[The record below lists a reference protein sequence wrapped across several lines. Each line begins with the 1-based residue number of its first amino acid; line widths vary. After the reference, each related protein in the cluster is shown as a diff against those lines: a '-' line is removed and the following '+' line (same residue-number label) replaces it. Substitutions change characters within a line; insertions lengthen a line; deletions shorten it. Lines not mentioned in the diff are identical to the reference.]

1 MGVNNIIGTILD
13 IIYPQV
19 CGICG
24 KVSSKS
30 ICNKC
35 RARLKSEFKFEMDD
49 YTEDVQ
55 KNFNEHYYFFK
66 YENLIRQQI
75 LDLKFHE
82 KPYVYKTIMYFLKE
96 NKKDLKNLEKYD
108 IIIVVPVSISR
119 KKERGYNQSTILAKE
134 ISRIIERPFIKN
146 VLYKIKNTVPQS
158 TLNKEQR
165 EQNAKGVYKV
175 NNIQKIYNK
184 KILIFDDIYTTG
196 STLNECAKVLIEQGI
211 KKEQIGVM
219 TIAKD

>member
-134 ISRIIERPFIKN
+134 ISRIIERPFIEN

-165 EQNAKGVYKV
+165 EQNAKGDYKV

>member
-82 KPYVYKTIMYFLKE
+82 KPYVYKTIMYFFKE

-134 ISRIIERPFIKN
+134 ISKIIERPFVEN

-184 KILIFDDIYTTG
+184 KVLIFDDIYTTG

>member
-1 MGVNNIIGTILD
+1 MEVNNIIDTILD
-13 IIYPQV
+13 MIYPQV

-24 KVSSKS
+24 KVARKS

-35 RARLKSEFKFEMDD
+35 RIRLKNEFKFEKVD
-49 YTEDVQ
+49 YSEDTE
-55 KNFNEHYYFFK
+55 KNFKEHYYFFK
-66 YENLIRQQI
+66 YADLIRQQI

-82 KPYVYKTIMYFLKE
+82 KPYVGKTITYFLKE
-96 NKKDLKNLEKYD
+96 NKKDLKILEKYD
-108 IIIVVPVSISR
+108 IITVVPVSIGR
-119 KKERGYNQSTILAKE
+119 KKERVYNQSTILAKE
-134 ISRIIERPFIKN
+134 ISRIIERPFIEN

-175 NNIQKIYNK
+175 NSIQKIYDK

-196 STLNECAKVLIEQGI
+196 STVNECAKVLGEHGI
-211 KKEQIGVM
+211 RKEQIGVM

>member
-82 KPYVYKTIMYFLKE
+82 KTYVYKTIMYFFKE

-134 ISRIIERPFIKN
+134 ISRIIERPFIEN

>member
-1 MGVNNIIGTILD
+1 MGVNNIIRTILD

-35 RARLKSEFKFEMDD
+35 RARLKSEFNFEMDD

-108 IIIVVPVSISR
+108 IIIGVPVSISR

-134 ISRIIERPFIKN
+134 ISKIIERPFIEN

>member
-1 MGVNNIIGTILD
+1 MGVNNIIRTILD

-35 RARLKSEFKFEMDD
+35 RARFKSEFNFEMDD

-134 ISRIIERPFIKN
+134 ISKIIERPFIEN

>member
-49 YTEDVQ
+49 YAEDAQ

-82 KPYVYKTIMYFLKE
+82 KTYVYKTIMYFLKE

-134 ISRIIERPFIKN
+134 ISRIIERPFIEN

>member
-1 MGVNNIIGTILD
+1 MNNIIDTILD

-24 KVSSKS
+24 KVARES

-35 RARLKSEFKFEMDD
+35 KIKLKKEFQFEVDD
-49 YTEDVQ
+49 YSTDIE
-55 KNFNEHYYFFK
+55 KNFKEHYYFFK

-82 KPYVYKTIMYFLKE
+82 KPYVYKTIMYFFKE

-108 IIIVVPVSISR
+108 IIVIVPVSIKR
-119 KKERGYNQSTILAKE
+119 KKERGYNQSRILAKE
-134 ISRIIERPFIKN
+134 ISRIIERPFIEN

-175 NNIQKIYNK
+175 NNIQKTYNK

>member
-1 MGVNNIIGTILD
+1 MGVNNIIDTILD

-24 KVSSKS
+24 KVARES

-35 RARLKSEFKFEMDD
+35 KIKLKKEFQFEVDD
-49 YTEDVQ
+49 YSTDIE
-55 KNFNEHYYFFK
+55 KNFKEHYYFFK

-75 LDLKFHE
+75 LDLKFNE
-82 KPYVYKTIMYFLKE
+82 KPYAGKTITYLLKE

-108 IIIVVPVSISR
+108 IIVIVPVSIKR
-119 KKERGYNQSTILAKE
+119 KKERGYNQSRILANE
-134 ISRIIERPFIKN
+134 ISRIINVPFSEKI
-146 VLYKIKNTVPQS
+146 LYKTKNTVPQS

-165 EQNAKGVYKV
+165 NANAQNVYMVK
-175 NNIQKIYNK
+175 NINKTCDK

-196 STLNECAKVLIEQGI
+196 STVNECAKMLINKGM

>member
-1 MGVNNIIGTILD
+1 MNNIIDTILD

-24 KVSSKS
+24 KVARES

-35 RARLKSEFKFEMDD
+35 KIKLKKEFQFEVDD
-49 YTEDVQ
+49 YSTDIE
-55 KNFNEHYYFFK
+55 KNFKEHYYFFK

-82 KPYVYKTIMYFLKE
+82 KPYVYKTIMYFFKE

-108 IIIVVPVSISR
+108 IIVIVPVSIKR
-119 KKERGYNQSTILAKE
+119 KKERGYNQSRILAKE
-134 ISRIIERPFIKN
+134 ISRIIERPFIEN

-175 NNIQKIYNK
+175 NNIQKTYNK
-184 KILIFDDIYTTG
+184 KILIFDDVYTTG

>member
-1 MGVNNIIGTILD
+1 
-13 IIYPQV
+13 
-19 CGICG
+19 
-24 KVSSKS
+24 
-30 ICNKC
+30 
-35 RARLKSEFKFEMDD
+35 MDD

-134 ISRIIERPFIKN
+134 ISKIIERPFIEN

>member
-1 MGVNNIIGTILD
+1 MGVNNIIDTILD

-24 KVSSKS
+24 KVARES

-35 RARLKSEFKFEMDD
+35 KIKLKKEFQFEVDD
-49 YTEDVQ
+49 YSTDIE
-55 KNFNEHYYFFK
+55 KNFKEHYYFFK

-82 KPYVYKTIMYFLKE
+82 KPYVYKTIMYFFKE

-108 IIIVVPVSISR
+108 IIVIVPVSIKR
-119 KKERGYNQSTILAKE
+119 KKERGYNQSRILAKE
-134 ISRIIERPFIKN
+134 ISRIIERPFIEN

-175 NNIQKIYNK
+175 NNIQKTYNK
-184 KILIFDDIYTTG
+184 KILIFDDVYTTG

>member
-1 MGVNNIIGTILD
+1 MEVNNIIDTILD
-13 IIYPQV
+13 MIYPQV

-24 KVSSKS
+24 KVARKS

-134 ISRIIERPFIKN
+134 ISRIIERPFIEN

>member
-82 KPYVYKTIMYFLKE
+82 KTYVYKTIMYFFKE

-134 ISRIIERPFIKN
+134 ISRIIERPFIEN

-196 STLNECAKVLIEQGI
+196 STVNECAKVLGEHGI
-211 KKEQIGVM
+211 RKEQIGVM

>member
-35 RARLKSEFKFEMDD
+35 RARLKREFKFEMDD

-82 KPYVYKTIMYFLKE
+82 KPYVYKTIMYFFKE

-134 ISRIIERPFIKN
+134 ISRIIEIPFIEN

-175 NNIQKIYNK
+175 NSIQKIYDK

-196 STLNECAKVLIEQGI
+196 STVNECAKVLGEHGI
-211 KKEQIGVM
+211 RKEQIGVM

>member
-1 MGVNNIIGTILD
+1 MGVNNIIDTILD

-24 KVSSKS
+24 KVARES

-35 RARLKSEFKFEMDD
+35 KIKLKKEFQFEVDD
-49 YTEDVQ
+49 YSTDIE
-55 KNFNEHYYFFK
+55 KNFKEHYYFFK

-82 KPYVYKTIMYFLKE
+82 KPYVYKTIMYFFKE

-108 IIIVVPVSISR
+108 IIVIVPVSIKR
-119 KKERGYNQSTILAKE
+119 KKERGYNQSRILAKE
-134 ISRIIERPFIKN
+134 ISRIIERPFIEN

-175 NNIQKIYNK
+175 NNIQKTYNK

>member
-24 KVSSKS
+24 KVARES

-35 RARLKSEFKFEMDD
+35 KIKLKKEFQFEVDD
-49 YTEDVQ
+49 YSTDIE
-55 KNFNEHYYFFK
+55 KNFKEHYYFFK

-75 LDLKFHE
+75 LDLKFNE
-82 KPYVYKTIMYFLKE
+82 KPYVGKTITYLLKE

-108 IIIVVPVSISR
+108 IIVIVPVSIKR
-119 KKERGYNQSTILAKE
+119 KKERGYNQSRILAKE
-134 ISRIIERPFIKN
+134 ISRIIERPFIEN

-175 NNIQKIYNK
+175 NNIQKTYNK
-184 KILIFDDIYTTG
+184 KILIFDDVYTTG

>member
-1 MGVNNIIGTILD
+1 MEVNNIIDTILD
-13 IIYPQV
+13 MIYPQV

-24 KVSSKS
+24 KVARKS

-35 RARLKSEFKFEMDD
+35 RIRLKNEFKFEKVD
-49 YTEDVQ
+49 YSEDTE
-55 KNFNEHYYFFK
+55 KNFKEHYYFFK
-66 YENLIRQQI
+66 YADLIRQQI

-82 KPYVYKTIMYFLKE
+82 KPYVGKTITYFLKE
-96 NKKDLKNLEKYD
+96 NKKDLKILEKYD
-108 IIIVVPVSISR
+108 IITVVPVSIGR

-134 ISRIIERPFIKN
+134 ISRIIERPFIEN

-175 NNIQKIYNK
+175 NSIQKIYDK

-196 STLNECAKVLIEQGI
+196 ATANECAKII
-211 KKEQIGVM
+211 KKELNPKKIGIL
-219 TIAKD
+219 TLAKD

>member
-1 MGVNNIIGTILD
+1 MEVNNIIDTILD
-13 IIYPQV
+13 MIYPQV

-24 KVSSKS
+24 KVARKS

-35 RARLKSEFKFEMDD
+35 RIRLKNEFKFEKVD
-49 YTEDVQ
+49 YSEDTE
-55 KNFNEHYYFFK
+55 KNFKEHYYFFK
-66 YENLIRQQI
+66 YADLIRQQI

-82 KPYVYKTIMYFLKE
+82 KPYVGKTITYFLKE
-96 NKKDLKNLEKYD
+96 NKKDLKILEKYD
-108 IIIVVPVSISR
+108 IITVVPVSIGR

-134 ISRIIERPFIKN
+134 ISRIIERPFIEN

>member
-82 KPYVYKTIMYFLKE
+82 KTYVYKTIMYFFKE

-134 ISRIIERPFIKN
+134 ISRIIERPFIEN
-146 VLYKIKNTVPQS
+146 VLSKIKNTVPQS
-158 TLNKEQR
+158 TLNKGQR

>member
-119 KKERGYNQSTILAKE
+119 KKERGYNQSKLLAKE
-134 ISRIIERPFIKN
+134 IAQIINVPVSDNIIK
-146 VLYKIKNTVPQS
+146 KAKDTVPQS

-165 EQNAKGVYKV
+165 LENAKNVYRVTNIKKV
-175 NNIQKIYNK
+175 LNRN
-184 KILIFDDIYTTG
+184 ILILDDIYTTG
-196 STLNECAKVLIEQGI
+196 STVNECARVLIEQGI
-211 KKEQIGVM
+211 KKDQIGVI